1 VTFYNLLLL
10 FISGSIA
17 SSSFIFIIKIKI
29 KDDSSSLSLFNKET
43 SRLGRLLLAF
53 ILIFI

>member
-17 SSSFIFIIKIKI
+17 SSFFVFIIKIKA
-29 KDDSSSLSLFNKET
+29 KDDSSFLLLFNKDI
-43 SRLGRLLLAF
+43 SCLGRLLLTF
-53 ILIFI
+53 IPIFV